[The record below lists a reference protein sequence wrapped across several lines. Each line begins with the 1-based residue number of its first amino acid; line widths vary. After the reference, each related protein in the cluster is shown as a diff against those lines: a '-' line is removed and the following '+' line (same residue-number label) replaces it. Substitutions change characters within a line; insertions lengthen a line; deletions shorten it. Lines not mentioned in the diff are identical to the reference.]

1 MSPLPARRFY
11 MMRHGESLANVA
23 GTLAGSIDSP
33 LSPTGQA
40 QARDARRIV
49 ETLPVPPVLIVH
61 SALSRARDTAR
72 IVNES
77 LCLPMREDA
86 DLGEINGG
94 DLEGQSFDIFRDH
107 VRQRKDP
114 PGGERLDDFTARA
127 VRAIAR
133 ALSILPPDDPSPILI
148 VAHGGIFR
156 AFGELYGVSIRGV
169 ENCHLIDCI
178 PDPEQGGFPWLLR
191 EYELT
196 DQGARHK
203 DTTLQIAPLVSTTI
217 SVAASSSGSKG

>member
-1 MSPLPARRFY
+1 MTLPARRFY

-33 LSPTGQA
+33 LSPTGLA
-40 QARDARRIV
+40 QARQARRVV
-49 ETLPVPPVLIVH
+49 ETLPVPPALIVH
-61 SALSRARDTAR
+61 SARSRARDTAR

-77 LCLPMREDA
+77 LRLPMREDA
-86 DLGEINGG
+86 DLGEIHGG
-94 DLEGQSFDIFRDH
+94 DLEGQPYDIFRDH

-114 PGGERLDDFTARA
+114 PGGERLDDFAARIG
-127 VRAIAR
+127 RAIAR

-148 VAHGGIFR
+148 VAHGGTFR

-178 PDPEQGGFPWLLR
+178 PDPEQGGFPWVLR
-191 EYELT
+191 EYEPT
-196 DQGARHK
+196 GQGARHK
-203 DTTLQIAPLVSTTI
+203 DTTLQIAPLVI
-217 SVAASSSGSKG
+217 PPPIASNTASA